1 MDPFQIKNVEDI
13 STRIQKAHFVIS
25 QLNKRDQTV
34 NNGQLNPNVQIMYI
48 THWASFASEVTI
60 NNTFRMQVFVQ

>member
-48 THWASFASEVTI
+48 TH
-60 NNTFRMQVFVQ
+60 